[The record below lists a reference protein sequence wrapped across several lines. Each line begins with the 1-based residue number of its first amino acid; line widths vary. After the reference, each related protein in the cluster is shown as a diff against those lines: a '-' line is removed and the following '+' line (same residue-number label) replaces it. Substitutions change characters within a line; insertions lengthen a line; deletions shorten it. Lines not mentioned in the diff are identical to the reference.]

1 MCFFEY
7 KLTPLGLF
15 PQAYLTAT
23 GFEISELQTT
33 ILLSLITAFAQTNFL
48 LAPAIAKCFKESC
61 PFTCKY
67 FSFENVKII
76 LLPFT
81 RFFLNVGK

>member
-67 FSFENVKII
+67 FSFEKCQNYFIA
-76 LLPFT
+76 FYS
-81 RFFLNVGK
+81 FLFKCW